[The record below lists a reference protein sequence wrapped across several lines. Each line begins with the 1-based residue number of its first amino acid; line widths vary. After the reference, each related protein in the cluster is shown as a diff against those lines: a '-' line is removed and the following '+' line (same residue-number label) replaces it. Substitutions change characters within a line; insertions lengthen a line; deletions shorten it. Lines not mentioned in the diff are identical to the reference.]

1 MLMPETK
8 INTSK
13 KTKKADS
20 SSTKKS
26 PSRASSELKKVKV
39 RKAPAEASL
48 REKTPKKSSKS
59 ISQASFTVKQ
69 LEDFSAPQSAQKEK
83 KVPTWMV
90 LLFMFSLVF
99 FLFALYKAFIY
110 GQGYGDEEHLSLPLE
125 QQQEEESQLFEP
137 IQNTENAEISQ
148 SPELQMTES

>member
-1 MLMPETK
+1 MPETK
-8 INTSK
+8 ISTSK
-13 KTKKADS
+13 KTKKSDS

-39 RKAPAEASL
+39 KKAPAEASL

-110 GQGYGDEEHLSLPLE
+110 GQGYGDEVHLSLPLE
-125 QQQEEESQLFEP
+125 QQQEAESQLFEP